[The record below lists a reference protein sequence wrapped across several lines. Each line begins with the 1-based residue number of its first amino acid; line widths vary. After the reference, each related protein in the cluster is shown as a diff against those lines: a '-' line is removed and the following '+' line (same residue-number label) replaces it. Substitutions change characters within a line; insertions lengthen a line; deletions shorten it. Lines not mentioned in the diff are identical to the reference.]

1 MHAVPP
7 SKKPL
12 CVGAHQIMIELTLL
26 VLLNRLTNW
35 GLAPLIAARTVAA
48 DAAALHHFLSD
59 PANQVRLVG
68 DHPRGIAARVYPTAS
83 GRVISVK
90 LLRGGRTVLRATWI
104 LSAGRG
110 TTDVDLALQF
120 ETRGLVTRMALVL
133 GGRRWLARR
142 IDTTLAR
149 LAQICARAAEEAVP
163 VPAPTRAAAD
173 CAGRARTARAARNAN
188 RAGTD
193 QRTRSEVA

>member
-1 MHAVPP
+1 
-7 SKKPL
+7 
-12 CVGAHQIMIELTLL
+12 MIELTLL

-48 DAAALHHFLSD
+48 DAAALHRFLSD

-68 DHPRGIAARVYPTAS
+68 AHPRGVAARVYPAAS
-83 GRVISVK
+83 GRVIAVE
-90 LLRGGRTVLRATWI
+90 LLRGERPVLRATWI

-142 IDTTLAR
+142 VDATLAR

-163 VPAPTRAAAD
+163 VPVPAPAPAATRAAAD
-173 CAGRARTARAARNAN
+173 CAGRARTTRAARNAN
-188 RAGTD
+188 RAGTHP
-193 QRTRSEVA
+193 RTRSEVA